1 MQLVNDLSWHEG
13 NLHFI
18 PKPAQE
24 LYSNADYDKIQ
35 GLWEG
40 VSAGTSDRVP
50 RSQGGASESLKG
62 PIALSIDLLF
72 WFFSSFLGSI
82 FNYF

>member
-40 VSAGTSDRVP
+40 VSAGTSNRV
-50 RSQGGASESLKG
+50 RGAKEG
-62 PIALSIDLLF
+62 PMNLLRVR
-72 WFFSSFLGSI
+72 
-82 FNYF
+82 